1 MEKRRFGRTEHHS
14 TVAVFGT
21 AAFYEISQSRAEE
34 VMEYILSTEINHID
48 VAPGYGQAEER
59 LGPWLAKERKRF
71 FIGCKTIERTKES
84 AAKELRQSLEILQ
97 VDRFDLYQLHAVTS
111 MDELNQVT
119 TKGGALEAILEAKD
133 EGLVQYIGITGHGL
147 NAPEVFLEALTRFDF
162 DTVLF
167 PINFILYSHQGY
179 RESAKGLLTECN
191 QRDIGSMIIK
201 PIARGP
207 WGEREKTHTT
217 WYRPFNDPGWIQ
229 KSINFVLSQ
238 PVTAI
243 CTVADVTL
251 LPLVVNAC
259 EKYSLLNANEQ
270 QDLIARASEFEQLFT
285 EGEE

>member
-1 MEKRRFGRTEHHS
+1 MEKRRFGRTEHQS

-21 AAFYEISQSRAEE
+21 AAFYEISQSRADE

-48 VAPGYGQAEER
+48 IAPGYGQAEER
-59 LGPWLAKERKRF
+59 MGPWLAKERERF
-71 FIGCKTIERTKES
+71 FLGCKTQERTKKS
-84 AAKELRQSLEILQ
+84 AAKELRLSLEILQ
-97 VDRFDLYQLHAVTS
+97 VYHFDLFQLHAVTS
-111 MDELNQVT
+111 MDELDQVT
-119 TKGGALEAILEAKD
+119 TKGGALEAILEAKE
-133 EGLVQYIGITGHGL
+133 EGLVQHIGITGHGL
-147 NAPEVFLEALTRFDF
+147 EAPKVFLEALSRFDF
-162 DTVLF
+162 DSVLF
-167 PINFILYSHQGY
+167 PLNFILYSNQDY
-179 RESAKGLLTECN
+179 QESAKALLAECK
-191 QRDIGSMIIK
+191 QRDVGTMIIK

-217 WYRPFNDPGWIQ
+217 WYRPFTDSEWIQ

-259 EKYSLLNANEQ
+259 ENYSPLNANEQ
-270 QDLIARASEFEQLFT
+270 QDLITRADEFEQLFT